1 LKIVHSLYL
10 LRHAKSS
17 WDDPSLAD
25 HERPL
30 SHRGA
35 RGAQLMAAQL
45 RGAVEPALV
54 LCSTALRARQTL
66 QVLSLASEVCYEDGL
81 YAAGAAELLGRLQR
95 LADQVASAMV
105 IGHNPGLQLL
115 AVSLTGQGD
124 PLLIARLR
132 EKLPTGALVKLV
144 FQGPWA
150 SLAEGRATLE
160 DLVFPREL

>member
-1 LKIVHSLYL
+1 VEVVHNLYL

-30 SHRGA
+30 SPRGA
-35 RGAQLMAAQL
+35 RAAQLMAAQL
-45 RGAVEPALV
+45 RGAVAPALV

-95 LADQVASAMV
+95 LVDQVASAMV

-115 AVSLTGQGD
+115 AVSLTGKGD
-124 PLLIARLR
+124 PLLLARLR
-132 EKLPTGALVKLV
+132 KKLPTGALVKL
-144 FQGPWA
+144 
-150 SLAEGRATLE
+150 
-160 DLVFPREL
+160 